1 VLTGLASGSH
11 FFTIKAEDS
20 GGKKTFA
27 HFVVDVQ

>member
-1 VLTGLASGSH
+1 VLTGLASGTH
-11 FFTIKAEDS
+11 FLTIKAQDA